1 MEKVSYFIADGWY
14 FQCRWIFAHFSS
26 GWELYACCLLWS
38 LPSKLVWSTYMINR
52 DLTIINNQV
61 KNRCSSV
68 VMWCQG
74 LYILM
79 YKVEEA
85 WRTTRTSFCLT
96 LKSMAESVHSVHPNE
111 CKEVIIHSSIE
122 IHSMCRGT
130 YCVKYIMDWMRNF
143 DSGKKTPCIYKEIL
157 PGADTYKPSQVSLAS
172 SVTSSLQDS
181 VTISSIALLKKT
193 F

>member
-26 GWELYACCLLWS
+26 GWELYVCRLLWS
-38 LPSKLVWSTYMINR
+38 LPSKLVWSIYMINR

-96 LKSMAESVHSVHPNE
+96 LKSMAKSVHSVHPNE

-130 YCVKYIMDWMRNF
+130 YCVKYIMDWMRNC
-143 DSGKKTPCIYKEIL
+143 DSGKKHPAFIRRFFLVLTH
-157 PGADTYKPSQVSLAS
+157 TSL
-172 SVTSSLQDS
+172 VRCH
-181 VTISSIALLKKT
+181 
-193 F
+193 